1 MLDIPAVEMKI
12 RLLDSDI
19 AFFLFYMCK
28 GRKPRRP
35 VRGVYNLHF
44 YANNMI
50 TPFFYESLQIRW

>member
-1 MLDIPAVEMKI
+1 MLDIPVVEMEI

-28 GRKPRRP
+28 GWKPRCL

-50 TPFFYESLQIRW
+50 TPFFYESLQIIW